1 MPTVYLAYG
10 SNMGD
15 RQKNINAAVKLLNQA
30 KITVTKVSRAI
41 ETQPIGGIPQ
51 ASYLNGALEA
61 QTHLSPMQLLEQT
74 KRIEHKIGRI
84 RGLKNG
90 PRPIDL
96 DILLYGNL
104 KIKNKK
110 LQIPHPE
117 IKKRKFVLNPLK
129 EVASNLN
136 KNLL

>member
-30 KITVTKVSRAI
+30 KITVTKISRAI

-61 QTHLSPMQLLEQT
+61 QTRLSPTQLLKQT
-74 KRIEHKIGRI
+74 KRIEHTIGRI
-84 RGLKNG
+84 HGLKNG

-104 KIKNKK
+104 KIKNKG

-129 EVASNLN
+129 EIAPNLN
-136 KNLL
+136 NNFL